1 MRLETTRQKGEWW
14 EVSLERER
22 ETCEKDLE
30 SRSRNLDFALSKMG
44 RRWKILST
52 GVT

>member
-1 MRLETTRQKGEWW
+1 MRLETTGQGGERW

-22 ETCEKDLE
+22 EAREKDLE